1 DGRGAVRIREDDF
14 AGAEADYDAA
24 IALLQDSGN
33 AAELGRA
40 LTGRGISR
48 AMRRAFAPALADFG
62 QARVQLA
69 EAGDTLAIARVDTD
83 QGGLEMTRDRP
94 QDALA
99 YLDEAADT
107 FERYGA
113 INELLETLESLVSNH
128 LALLQPAGAL
138 ATSDR
143 SWSLASRV
151 TDPNQRLDLI
161 EDRVDAFL
169 ALGRLGEAGALLSTL
184 PADAPGANPFVARRL
199 HALRARLALVDGDD
213 AKAADEARRALALPA
228 PGDDLGEGVAEIALV
243 YQRAVLASAA
253 AGTGD
258 APSAKWIDFGK
269 PAAYPVQ
276 ALAEAEWSAARGDDR
291 GAGALF
297 ARALAMA
304 EARGVPA
311 DVGGVSDAYG
321 PWLLAHGRMREAGDV
336 IGRVAPWAERDYA
349 SALLQVRLFHAL
361 GEPAAWSKALAT
373 ARALAGERELP
384 RDLLDPPSARREIAG
399 VHPH

>member
-1 DGRGAVRIREDDF
+1 MRIRQDNF
-14 AGAEADYDAA
+14 AGAEADYDTA

-99 YLDEAADT
+99 YLEEAADT

-113 INELLETLESLVSNH
+113 INELMETLESLVSNH

-138 ATSDR
+138 AASDR

-151 TDPNQRLDLI
+151 TDPNQRLDLV

-169 ALGRLGEAGALLSTL
+169 AIGRLGEAGALLSTL

-199 HALRARLALVDGDD
+199 HALRARLAFAHDDD
-213 AKAADEARRALALPA
+213 ALAADEAKRALALPA
-228 PGDDLGEGVAEIALV
+228 PSDDLGEGVAEIALV
-243 YQRAVLASAA
+243 YQRAVLASSNAR
-253 AGTGD
+253 TNE
-258 APSAKWIDFGK
+258 APSAPWIDFGK

-276 ALAEAEWSAARGDDR
+276 VLAEAEWSASRGDDAN
-291 GAGALF
+291 AGALF
-297 ARALAMA
+297 ERALAMA

-321 PWLLAHGRMREAGDV
+321 PWLLAHGRVREAGDV
-336 IGRVAPWAERDYA
+336 IGRVAPWAERDYE

-361 GEPAAWSKALAT
+361 GEPAAWSKALTA
-373 ARALAGERELP
+373 ARALAGEREVP
-384 RDLLDPPSARREIAG
+384 SDLVEPPSRRPAIVG